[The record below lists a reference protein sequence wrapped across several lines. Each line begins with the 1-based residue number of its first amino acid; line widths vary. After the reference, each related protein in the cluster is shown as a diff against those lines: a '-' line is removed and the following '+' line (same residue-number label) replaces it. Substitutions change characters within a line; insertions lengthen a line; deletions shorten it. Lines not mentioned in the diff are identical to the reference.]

1 MTEDLARAQKTADI
15 SAITQLILSER
26 ESRDMGWW
34 TRMGACF
41 HPDARIRIS
50 WIDGD
55 AQAFVRGSIDMA
67 ARGMKAKHRVGPP
80 VVRVRGERAVASFP
94 AIIDIPAML
103 SGVEVMLSS
112 HARFL
117 FRVERRRDGWRIAFF
132 DAIYMRDEL
141 VAAIPGQTPPVSPED
156 VAGYRRSYRM
166 LCHLL
171 SLTGYVPSQDLAGE
185 DRPETAAALLAEVY
199 GWAGIEPDSADDL
212 G

>member
-1 MTEDLARAQKTADI
+1 MTGSPVLPAIAADV

-34 TRMGACF
+34 TRMRACF
-41 HPDARIRIS
+41 HDDARIRIS

-55 AQAFVRGSIDMA
+55 ADAFVEGSIDMA

-80 VVRVRGERAVASFP
+80 VVRVRGDRGVASFP
-94 AIIDIPAML
+94 AIIDIPAVL

-117 FRVERRRDGWRIAFF
+117 FRVERRAGLWKIAFF
-132 DAIYMRDEL
+132 DSIYMRDEL
-141 VAAIPGQTPPVSPED
+141 VAAIPGQAPPVTPED
-156 VAGYRRSYRM
+156 VAGYRKSYRM

-185 DRPETAAALLAEVY
+185 DRPETAASMVAEVY
-199 GWAGIEPDSADDL
+199 GWARIDPDSGADL

>member
-1 MTEDLARAQKTADI
+1 MTDESTAIQQAADV

-34 TRMGACF
+34 TRMLACF

-55 AQAFVRGSIDMA
+55 AEAFVKGSMDMA
-67 ARGMKAKHRVGPP
+67 ARGMKAQHRVGPP
-80 VVRVRGERAVASFP
+80 VVRVQGDRGVASFP
-94 AIIDIPAML
+94 AIIDIPAEL

-117 FRVERRRDGWRIAFF
+117 FRVERRGGKWKIAFF
-132 DAIYMRDEL
+132 DSIYMRDEM
-141 VAAIPGQTPPVSPED
+141 VAVIPGHVPPVTAED
-156 VAGYRRSYRM
+156 VAGYRKSYRM

-171 SLTGYVPSQDLAGE
+171 SLTGYVPSQDLAGM
-185 DRPETAAALLAEVY
+185 DRPDTAAAMLAEVY
-199 GWAGIEPDSADDL
+199 GWAGIEPDSGPDL

>member
-1 MTEDLARAQKTADI
+1 MSGNATAADV
-15 SAITQLILSER
+15 SAISQLVLSER

-34 TRMGACF
+34 TRMRACF
-41 HPDARIRIS
+41 HADARIRIS

-55 AQAFVRGSIDMA
+55 AEAFVRGSIDMA

-80 VVRVRGERAVASFP
+80 VVRVRGDRAVASLP
-94 AIIDIPAML
+94 GIIDIPAAL

-117 FRVERRRDGWRIAFF
+117 FRAERREGVWRISFF
-132 DAIYMRDEL
+132 DAVYMRDEL
-141 VAAIPGQTPPVSPED
+141 VAAIPGQVPPVTPED
-156 VAGYRRSYRM
+156 VAGYRKSYRM

-185 DRPETAAALLAEVY
+185 DRPETAAALIAEVY
-199 GWAGIEPDSADDL
+199 GWAGLDPDSAE

>member
-1 MTEDLARAQKTADI
+1 MSSDANAADV

-34 TRMGACF
+34 TRMAACF

-55 AQAFVRGSIDMA
+55 AEAFVKGSIDMA
-67 ARGMKAKHRVGPP
+67 ERGMKAKHRVGPP
-80 VVRVRGERAVASFP
+80 VVRIQGDRAVASFP
-94 AIIDIPAML
+94 AIIDIPAVL

-117 FRVERRRDGWRIAFF
+117 FRTERRAGLWKIAFF

-141 VAAIPGQTPPVSPED
+141 VAAIPGQVPPVTPED

-166 LCHLL
+166 LCLL
-171 SLTGYVPSQDLAGE
+171 LRQTGYTPNQDLAGE
-185 DRPETAAALLAEVY
+185 DRPETAAAMVSEVY
-199 GWAGIEPDSADDL
+199 GWAGIEPDCGEGL